1 MREELKRLLAR
12 SNIRDPKLIEEILE
26 LIKENNETN

>member
-1 MREELKRLLAR
+1 MREELRRLLAR
-12 SNIRDPKLIEEILE
+12 ANIRDPKLIEEILE